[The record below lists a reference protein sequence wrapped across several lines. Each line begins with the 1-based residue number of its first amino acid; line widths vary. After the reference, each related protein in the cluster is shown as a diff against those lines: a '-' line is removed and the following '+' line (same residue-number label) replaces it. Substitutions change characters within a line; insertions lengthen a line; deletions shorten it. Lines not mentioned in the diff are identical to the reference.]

1 MIELRHTTFA
11 GGETPVLRRELFIQ
25 RDAVAVLP
33 YDPRAQTVMLV
44 EQFRTGLLDRPGRPP
59 WLAEICAGLIDPGE
73 TPEQTARRELCEE
86 CGLEA
91 DRLVEVAAYHPSP
104 GSTTE
109 RTTVFIGLA
118 TLPEQGG
125 LHGHAA
131 EGEDIRTLVLPFGQ
145 ALAMAQDGRIQA
157 ASALVAILWL
167 GLNRDRLTPDGAPPG
182 R

>member
-1 MIELRHTTFA
+1 MIELEHTTFA
-11 GGETPVLRRELFIQ
+11 GPVTPVLRRELFIQ

-33 YDPRAQTVMLV
+33 FDPRARTVMLV
-44 EQFRTGLLDRPGRPP
+44 EQFRTGLLDRDGRPP

-73 TPEQTARRELCEE
+73 TPEATARRELREE

-91 DRLVEVAAYHPSP
+91 EALVEVAAYHPSP

-109 RTTVFIGLA
+109 RTTVFIGLCR
-118 TLPEQGG
+118 LPEHGG

-131 EGEDIRTLVLPFGQ
+131 EGEDIRTLVLPVDE

-167 GLNRDRLTPDGAPPG
+167 GLNRDRLRPDGAP
-182 R
+182 RER